1 MVTVTAP
8 PDAMADCRP
17 ALVVWPRSKVTL
29 VSVLVITLSV
39 AMVVL
44 PTFKRAT
51 APAASVPLMVA
62 LAVRLVLLAFR
73 VLATTVPPT
82 GVSVMALAVVV
93 SLVTV
98 IATAWAAAVFKP
110 SLADTV
116 ML

>member
-1 MVTVTAP
+1 
-8 PDAMADCRP
+8 
-17 ALVVWPRSKVTL
+17 
-29 VSVLVITLSV
+29 
-39 AMVVL
+39 MVVL
-44 PTFKRAT
+44 PSFRRAT
-51 APAASVPLMVA
+51 APLASLPLMVA

-98 IATAWAAAVFKP
+98 IATACVAKGFKP

>member
-1 MVTVTAP
+1 
-8 PDAMADCRP
+8 MAACRP
-17 ALVVWPRSKVTL
+17 VVVVCPKLKVTL
-29 VSVLVITLSV
+29 VSELAIWESV
-39 AMVVL
+39 AMMVL

-62 LAVRLVLLAFR
+62 LAVRLVLLALR
-73 VLATTVPPT
+73 LLATTVPPT
-82 GVSVMALAVVV
+82 GVSVMVLAVVV

-98 IATAWAAAVFKP
+98 IATAWAVEVFTP